1 MNSSHESEVA
11 STLFFLEYDTLDVI
25 SVRENVFYTE
35 HILSDC
41 MLVLSL
47 PFEIH
52 VATNY
57 R

>member
-52 VATNY
+52 VATN
-57 R
+57 